1 VSNICRYETPKTVG
15 DPDDVR
21 AAVDETE
28 YPYKSKGRR
37 FQPKFS
43 PETPSPERH
52 VRRRQTETEA
62 CKVGSTR
69 ETVRM
74 RILRGFLK
82 SDEFGLGERQALRL
96 EQQVVEIPVATAATK
111 QRLDVSVHRFNYSHG
126 DFGPAVIQNS
136 FQVIE

>member
-1 VSNICRYETPKTVG
+1 
-15 DPDDVR
+15 
-21 AAVDETE
+21 
-28 YPYKSKGRR
+28 
-37 FQPKFS
+37 
-43 PETPSPERH
+43 
-52 VRRRQTETEA
+52 
-62 CKVGSTR
+62 
-69 ETVRM
+69 M

-96 EQQVVEIPVATAATK
+96 EHQVVEIPVATAATE